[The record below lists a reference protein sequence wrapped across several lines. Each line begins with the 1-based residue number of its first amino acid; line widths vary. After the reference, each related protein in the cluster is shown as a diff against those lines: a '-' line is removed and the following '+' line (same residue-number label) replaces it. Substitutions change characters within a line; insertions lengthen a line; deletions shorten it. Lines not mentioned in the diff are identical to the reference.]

1 MNDNPTQSNIYDRRE
16 ARRQRRLERRGGSWV
31 GGLMLIGLGILLLM
45 QNAGTIS
52 FGRWWS
58 LLILI
63 PAVAAFANAWKEYQA
78 AGGRL
83 TGRAISALIGGLLL
97 SGVTAALLFN
107 LDWGWFGP
115 ALLLLAGL
123 GFFFRGFADHKSE

>member
-1 MNDNPTQSNIYDRRE
+1 MNDNVTQNNYYDRRA
-16 ARRQRRLERRGGSWV
+16 ARRQRRMERRGGSWL
-31 GGLMLIGLGILLLM
+31 GGLLLIGLGILLLI
-45 QNAGTIS
+45 QNTGTIS

-63 PAVAAFANAWKEYQA
+63 PAAAAFASALKEYQA

-83 TGRAISALIGGLLL
+83 TGRASGALVSGLLL
-97 SGVTAALLFN
+97 CLVTVALLFN

-123 GFFFRGFADHKSE
+123 GFFVRGYADQNRE

>member
-1 MNDNPTQSNIYDRRE
+1 MNNNATQNNFYDRRA
-16 ARRQRRLERRGGSWV
+16 ARMQRRMERRGGSWV
-31 GGLMLIGLGILLLM
+31 GGLLLIGLGVLLLM
-45 QNAGTIS
+45 QNMGTIS

-83 TGRAISALIGGLLL
+83 TGRASGAVIGGLLL
-97 SGVTAALLFN
+97 SSITAALLFN

-123 GFFFRGFADHKSE
+123 GFFVRGYADQKRE

>member
-1 MNDNPTQSNIYDRRE
+1 MNDNSTQSNIYDRRA
-16 ARRQRRLERRGGSWV
+16 ARRQRRMERRGGSWI
-31 GGLMLIGLGILLLM
+31 GGSMLIGLGILLLM
-45 QNAGTIS
+45 QKTGTIS

-78 AGGRL
+78 AGGQL
-83 TGRAISALIGGLLL
+83 TGRSSSALIGGLLL
-97 SGVTAALLFN
+97 SMVTAALLFN

-123 GFFFRGFADHKSE
+123 GFFVRGYADHKRE

>member
-1 MNDNPTQSNIYDRRE
+1 M
-16 ARRQRRLERRGGSWV
+16 ERRGGSWI
-31 GGLMLIGLGILLLM
+31 GGLMLICLGILLLM
-45 QNAGTIS
+45 QKTGTIS

-63 PAVAAFANAWKEYQA
+63 PAFAAFASAWKEYRA

-83 TGRAISALIGGLLL
+83 TRRASGAMLGGLLL
-97 SGVTAALLFN
+97 SGVTGAILFN

-115 ALLLLAGL
+115 AVLLLAGL
-123 GFFFRGFADHKSE
+123 GFFVRGYADQKSE